1 VGVLLAAG
9 EGRRMGRPK
18 ALVRDP
24 DGTSWLLRAVRALGQ
39 GGCSPVVV
47 VLGAEADLAQPLLDG
62 HDLDV
67 LVVEATAWS
76 TGMAASLRVGL
87 EAAAS
92 TAADTAVVTL
102 VDLPDVDATVV
113 QRVTAAS
120 GGAPAALA
128 RAAYQGIPG
137 HPVVLGR
144 NHWAGVA
151 AMAAGDQGAHDYLA
165 AHEVLLVDCG
175 DLAGGVDVDAP
186 PDGVQEGRMG

>member
-1 VGVLLAAG
+1 MAGVVERKAPAVGLLLAAG

-24 DGTSWLLRAVRALGQ
+24 DGTSWLLRAVRALAE

-47 VLGAEADLAQPLLDG
+47 VLGAEADLARALLDG

-102 VDLPDVDATVV
+102 VDLPDVDATVL
-113 QRVTAAS
+113 Q
-120 GGAPAALA
+120 
-128 RAAYQGIPG
+128 RAAP
-137 HPVVLGR
+137 PL
-144 NHWAGVA
+144 HWREPHTREYPAT
-151 AMAAGDQGAHDYLA
+151 
-165 AHEVLLVDCG
+165 
-175 DLAGGVDVDAP
+175 P
-186 PDGVQEGRMG
+186 

>member
-1 VGVLLAAG
+1 
-9 EGRRMGRPK
+9 MGRPK

-24 DGTSWLLRAVRALGQ
+24 DGTSWLLRAVRALGE

-47 VLGAEADLAQPLLDG
+47 VLGAEADLARALLDG

-92 TAADTAVVTL
+92 TAANTAVVTL
-102 VDLPDVDATVV
+102 VDLPDVDATVL
-113 QRVTAAS
+113 QRVTAAA

-128 RAAYQGIPG
+128 RAAYRGIPG

-151 AMAAGDQGAHDYLA
+151 AMAAGDQGARDYLA
-165 AHEVLLVDCG
+165 AHEVLLVECG